1 MKVLLVEDDLASM
14 SYLEVLMKRE
24 GHEYQKAYD
33 GKTGLKL
40 FHDFK
45 PDIVLS
51 DINMAHM
58 NGLEMVERIRQ
69 AQPSVIIIMLTAY
82 NSEEYVMEAIKVGAN
97 NYLKKPVSKLHL
109 ISLLRK
115 YTSAIESKLIK
126 SSICSF
132 QTSHTFTLK
141 FKTNV
146 EIIPAIVNHLVAE
159 THELFTEEER
169 LDIKLGLGE
178 LILNAV
184 EHGNLSIDYD
194 QKHEAIQVDQL
205 QRLYLQRLS
214 DKTYQNRCIT
224 INYIQDE
231 TSSQWE
237 IIDEGDGFDPTAI
250 PNPISEDGLMRLH
263 GRGIFICKFQFD
275 EMEYVGKGNRV
286 RVKKNFTNKQ

>member
-40 FHDFK
+40 FHEFK

-69 AQPSVIIIMLTAY
+69 SQPSVIIIMLTAY

-109 ISLLRK
+109 VSLLRK
-115 YTSAIESKLIK
+115 YTSAIECKHTK
-126 SSICSF
+126 SSICNF
-132 QTSHTFTLK
+132 QTSHTFSLT
-141 FKTNV
+141 FKTNI
-146 EIIPAIVNHLVAE
+146 EIIPAIVSHLVAE
-159 THELFTEEER
+159 THELFTEEEQ

-184 EHGNLSIDYD
+184 EHGNMEIDYH
-194 QKHEAIQVDQL
+194 QKNEAIQLDQL
-205 QRLYLQRLS
+205 QRLYLQRFS
-214 DKTYQNRCIT
+214 DKKIKDRSVT
-224 INYIQDE
+224 INYKQDE
-231 TSSQWE
+231 SSAEWE
-237 IIDEGDGFDPTAI
+237 IIDEGDGFDPTSI

-286 RVKKNFTNKQ
+286 RVKKNIGSKR